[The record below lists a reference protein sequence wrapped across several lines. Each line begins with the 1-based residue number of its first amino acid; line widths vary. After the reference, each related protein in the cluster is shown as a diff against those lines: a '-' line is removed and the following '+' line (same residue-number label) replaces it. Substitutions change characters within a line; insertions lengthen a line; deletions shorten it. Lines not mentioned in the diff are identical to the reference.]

1 MALKSTLEEFLKNI
15 IFFLWWVECFFTVLS
30 NVNCFYITPFLS
42 IDCKTGWFNFS
53 WNWNKQN
60 WETSVIFRGPKNWK
74 LLLFFINLYIC
85 FMLQSNHILS
95 IVGWGVDNATGTE
108 YWIGRNS
115 WGQPW
120 VSIILKG
127 RLSDKISLS
136 SPQFTIIP
144 SIYIYRDQIS
154 R

>member
-1 MALKSTLEEFLKNI
+1 
-15 IFFLWWVECFFTVLS
+15 
-30 NVNCFYITPFLS
+30 
-42 IDCKTGWFNFS
+42 
-53 WNWNKQN
+53 
-60 WETSVIFRGPKNWK
+60 
-74 LLLFFINLYIC
+74 
-85 FMLQSNHILS
+85 MLQSNHILS

-136 SPQFTIIP
+136 SPQITIIP
-144 SIYIYRDQIS
+144 SIYIWRDQIS